1 MGTGFAWLR
10 SIILLFYLWR
20 VYEAMEK
27 DGLRGEDSLLC
38 SDEEFSLEAKIN
50 AWPSW
55 SGRISRKNDTG
66 AALGSDRHLAT

>member
-1 MGTGFAWLR
+1 
-10 SIILLFYLWR
+10 
-20 VYEAMEK
+20 MEK